1 MRKQYSSEP
10 LDDGNLP
17 SQPVELFTKWFEEA
31 KNLDIY
37 EPNAMCVSTCGS
49 DMKPSAR
56 FVLLKAYDL
65 RGFVFFTNY

>member
-1 MRKQYSSEP
+1 M
-10 LDDGNLP
+10 
-17 SQPVELFTKWFEEA
+17 ELFTKWFEEA
-31 KNLDIY
+31 KNSDIY

-56 FVLLKAYDL
+56 FVLLKAYDH